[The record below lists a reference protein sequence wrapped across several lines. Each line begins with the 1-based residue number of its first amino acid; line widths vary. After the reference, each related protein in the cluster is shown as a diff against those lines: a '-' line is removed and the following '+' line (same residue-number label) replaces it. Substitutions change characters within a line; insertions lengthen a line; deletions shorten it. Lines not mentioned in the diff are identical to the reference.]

1 MVQAT
6 QLPLRIVVRGSGRLR
21 LDDGGEFVGGVIC
34 SGSVGKVNESAGG
47 EAVTTG

>member
-6 QLPLRIVVRGSGRLR
+6 QLALRTETGGGGRLR
-21 LDDGGEFVGGVIC
+21 LDDGGEFVGGGIR
-34 SGSVGKVNESAGG
+34 SGSVGKVDESAGG